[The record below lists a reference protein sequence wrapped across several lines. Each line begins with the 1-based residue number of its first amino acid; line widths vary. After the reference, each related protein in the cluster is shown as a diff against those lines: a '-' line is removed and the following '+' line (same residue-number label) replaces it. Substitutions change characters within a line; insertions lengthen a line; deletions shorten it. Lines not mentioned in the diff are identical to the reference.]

1 MSLFPW
7 QQTSLI
13 ERIRWLRYVLPPA
26 LILVVILYQL
36 GIAQSLERNY
46 GHVVHYGVEIG
57 FYSLV
62 GPVVTLFTL
71 IWVERRLQEQGRLE
85 RQVQAHT
92 QQLASLTAVSADAI
106 LSLDAQGQITSWNQG
121 AERMLGYRESAIV
134 GKPLRLLLPEVDNL
148 ADRLQKQGVV
158 KGFETTAIANDSQ
171 TLTVELTQTR
181 LVETDEE
188 SAASLII
195 MRDVTTRRER
205 ENIREEERARIARD
219 LHDGVA
225 QTLYFMALKADMIR
239 QQVTQK
245 PEWAAAEL
253 KEIGQTAR
261 GVIREVRRTIFA
273 LRPLNWSNDDFM
285 PALVRFVEEFAE
297 QTGWQMD
304 VDIDD
309 SDPTIPS
316 RLEPTI
322 FRLVQES
329 LNNAAKH
336 AEANHVWVSLEK
348 VESGTM
354 LYLLVRDDGC
364 GFDPDKAANSGMGLN
379 QMRERIAAVGGTL
392 QLNSQLG
399 KGTTMVAKLP
409 VSRQAKGADR
419 GRIR

>member
-1 MSLFPW
+1 MSLYPW
-7 QQTSLI
+7 QRTSLI
-13 ERIRWLRYVLPPA
+13 DRIRWLRYVLPPA

-62 GPVVTLFTL
+62 GPIVTLFTL
-71 IWVERRLQEQGRLE
+71 IWVERKLQEQEHLE
-85 RQVQAHT
+85 MQVRART

-106 LSLDAQGQITSWNQG
+106 LSLDAQGCITSWNQG
-121 AERMLGYRESAIV
+121 AERMLGYPESAIV
-134 GKPLRLLLPEVDNL
+134 GRPLRNLLPDADNL
-148 ADRLQKQGVV
+148 AVRLQKQGVV
-158 KGFETTAIANDSQ
+158 KGFETKAIANNSQ
-171 TLTVELTQTR
+171 ALTVELTQTR
-181 LVETDEE
+181 LTVADES

-261 GVIREVRRTIFA
+261 SVIREVRRTIFA
-273 LRPLNWSNDDFM
+273 LRPLNWSDGTFA
-285 PALVRFVEEFAE
+285 PALTLFVEEFSE
-297 QTGWQMD
+297 QVGWR
-304 VDIDD
+304 VEVNIDEYGEL
-309 SDPTIPS
+309 IPS

-336 AEANHVWVSLEK
+336 AEANHVWVSLER
-348 VESGTM
+348 VERGTM
-354 LYLLVRDDGC
+354 LYLIVRDDGI
-364 GFDPDKAANSGMGLN
+364 GFDTDQATNSGLGLN
-379 QMRERIAAVGGTL
+379 QMRERSAAIGGLL
-392 QLNSQLG
+392 QLSSQPG
-399 KGTTMVAKLP
+399 EGTIVSARLP
-409 VSRQAKGADR
+409 VSRQAKEEDQ
-419 GRIR
+419 